1 MNNVGIK
8 CNGLTGIDFGA
19 TSVKACVRTQN
30 GLSAV
35 RPNGSDILLSEI
47 SVCKSGM
54 RPGMYQNSY
63 FISNI
68 KEDLAK
74 VDSNGWL
81 LKLD

>member
-1 MNNVGIK
+1 MNNAGIK

-30 GLSAV
+30 GLSSV
-35 RPNGSDILLSEI
+35 RPNGSDILFSEI
-47 SVCKSGM
+47 SVCKNGM
-54 RPGMYQNSY
+54 KPGMYQNSY

-68 KEDLAK
+68 KEELAK

-81 LKLD
+81 LKLC